1 MKPGQI
7 IPAQELA
14 QLQEKGE
21 VHVSIF
27 LPLHNDTS
35 GKRLDAY
42 SVKKD
47 VAGVKEQLVKQY
59 DATAV
64 APLLQGLDQLP
75 EDITYNHNWGGIG
88 LFVSNKVKQW
98 MPFYFPVQEKYAIAD
113 SFATRDLRY
122 QDFYAQPYHVLLL
135 SKDEARLFEGLF
147 DQLTEITDAHFPVKF
162 EDDFEYSRPTRGL
175 TYEGHAVTKDFE
187 RDKSQLVELR
197 VEKFLQQVDDL
208 LKLYLAENDPLVLSG
223 TEKELSYFSGATV
236 HGNIAGSLYG
246 NYFYL
251 SIPTLG
257 ESTWRLM
264 KNFLQ
269 KQKQEAVRQFVEK
282 AGLGQT
288 ESGVANCWQAAWQGR
303 GARLLAE
310 RNFAVPGYLADEH
323 PEYLCM
329 EAPAGPLKALP
340 DAVDAL
346 IELVQEK
353 GGEVVL
359 VEDGELTDY
368 DHVGLVTRY

>member
-7 IPAQELA
+7 ISAQELTK
-14 QLQEKGE
+14 LQEKGD

-27 LPLHNDTS
+27 LPLHNDAS

-42 SVKKD
+42 SVKKKVAD
-47 VAGVKEQLVKQY
+47 VKDQLVKQC
-59 DATAV
+59 DVTKIE
-64 APLLQGLDQLP
+64 PLLKGLAELP
-75 EDITYNHNWGGIG
+75 DEITFNHNWEGIG
-88 LFVSNKVKQW
+88 LFVSNKVKLW
-98 MPFYFPVQEKYAIAD
+98 MPFYFPVQEKSTIDDA
-113 SFATRDLRY
+113 FATRDLRY
-122 QDFYAQPYHVLLL
+122 QDFYMLPYHVLLL
-135 SKDEARLFEGLF
+135 SKDEARLFEGMF
-147 DQLTEITDAHFPVKF
+147 DELTEITDAHFPVKF
-162 EDDFEYSRPTRGL
+162 EDDFEYSRPSRGL

-208 LKLYLAENDPLVLSG
+208 LKLYLTEYDPLVLSG
-223 TEKELSYFSGATV
+223 TEKELSYFSGATAHTNV
-236 HGNIAGSLYG
+236 AGNLYG

-269 KQKQEAVRQFVEK
+269 KKKQQVVQQFAEK
-282 AGLGQT
+282 SGQGQS
-288 ESGVANCWQAAWQGR
+288 ESGVANCWQATWQGR
-303 GARLLAE
+303 GASLLVE

-329 EAPAGPLKALP
+329 EAPAGPLKVLP

-346 IELVQEK
+346 IDLVQEK

-359 VEDGELTDY
+359 VEDEELKEY
-368 DHVGLVTRY
+368 EHVGLVTRY

>member
-7 IPAQELA
+7 ISVQELA
-14 QLQEKGE
+14 QLQEKGD

-27 LPLHNDTS
+27 LPLHNDAS

-42 SVKKD
+42 SVKKKVAD
-47 VAGVKEQLVKQY
+47 VKDQLAKQY
-59 DATAV
+59 DV
-64 APLLQGLDQLP
+64 AEIGPLLQALNELP
-75 EDITYNHNWGGIG
+75 DEITFNHNWGGIG
-88 LFVSNKVKQW
+88 LFVSNKVKTW
-98 MPFYFPVQEKYAIAD
+98 MPFYFPVQEKCTVAD
-113 SFATRDLRY
+113 TFATRDLQY
-122 QDFYAQPYHVLLL
+122 QDFYALPYHVLLL

-147 DQLTEITDAHFPVKF
+147 DALTEITDAHFPVKF
-162 EDDFEYSRPTRGL
+162 EDNFEYSRPSRGL
-175 TYEGHAVTKDFE
+175 SYEGHAVTKDFE

-208 LKLYLAENDPLVLSG
+208 LKLYLTEYDPLVLSG
-223 TEKELSYFSGATV
+223 IEKELSYFSGATTHASV
-236 HGNIAGSLYG
+236 AGNLYG

-251 SIPTLG
+251 SISTLG

-269 KQKQEAVRQFVEK
+269 KKKHQLLQQFVEK

-303 GARLLAE
+303 GASLLVE
-310 RNFAVPGYLADEH
+310 RNFAVPGFLADEH

-329 EAPAGPLKALP
+329 EAPAGPLKVLP
-340 DAVDAL
+340 DAVSAL
-346 IELVQEK
+346 VDLVQEK

-359 VEDGELTDY
+359 VEDDELKEY
-368 DHVGLVTRY
+368 EHVGLVTRY